1 MHSQIGAVKDLREQ
15 QMRIHMDKIAKM
27 EAELQSTAP
36 VKLELQQAQ
45 LEAQGLVVAR
55 QELLARH
62 QQLSQDLQRAHSDIQ
77 QIPALVSELK
87 SLRREYQHCRYVMLF
102 FMAVS

>member
-36 VKLELQQAQ
+36 VKLELQQ
-45 LEAQGLVVAR
+45 
-55 QELLARH
+55 
-62 QQLSQDLQRAHSDIQ
+62 RAHSDIQ
-77 QIPALVSELK
+77 QIPALVSELE
-87 SLRREYQHCRYVMLF
+87 SLRREYQHCRYVMPF